1 MWTIARFASTS
12 LFSLRPANATTSGG
26 KSLLTPTPFS
36 IKMSLLDVA
45 IRVYGVGRGRERF
58 PQIRDFKVAVNLPQ
72 QIMVNNTFIKIL
84 RPHKQGIKDQL
95 GTGLAGPMG
104 STITYREFIQF
115 GGEVQI
121 ALSSNAS
128 EGTVLSLPQLLSQ
141 VHYLGK
147 RGGFMQ
153 FLGYEESEE
162 LPEQFT
168 VVTGG
173 AMDTFELGGTLQ
185 LLDDCGPKMT
195 FDHANVYTR
204 KRLGIN
210 QVAGRILRPV
220 ILPYRM
226 ARSSR
231 GYTLYERFDGA
242 GSA

>member
-1 MWTIARFASTS
+1 MWTIASFASTS

-45 IRVYGVGRGRERF
+45 IRVYGVGQGRERF
-58 PQIRDFKVAVNLPQ
+58 PQIRDFKVAINLPQ

-84 RPHKQGIKDQL
+84 RPHKQGLKDQR

-104 STITYREFIQF
+104 STIAYREFIQF
-115 GGEVQI
+115 GGEIQI
-121 ALSSNAS
+121 ALSSQNKD
-128 EGTVLSLPQLLSQ
+128 GVDRFLPQLLSQ
-141 VHYLGK
+141 INYLGK

-153 FLGYEESEE
+153 FLGSEEAGE

-168 VVTGG
+168 FVTGG

-185 LLDDCGPKMT
+185 LLDDCGSKMT
-195 FDHANVYTR
+195 FEHANVYSS
-204 KRLGIN
+204 KRVGIS
-210 QVAGRILRPV
+210 QATGRILRPV

-231 GYTLYERFDGA
+231 GYTLYERIVA
-242 GSA
+242 HR

>member
-1 MWTIARFASTS
+1 MGLS
-12 LFSLRPANATTSGG
+12 
-26 KSLLTPTPFS
+26 K
-36 IKMSLLDVA
+36 
-45 IRVYGVGRGRERF
+45 GRERF

-72 QIMVNNTFIKIL
+72 HIMVNNTFIKIL
-84 RPHKQGIKDQL
+84 RPNKQGVRDQF

-104 STITYREFIQF
+104 STIAYREFIQF

-121 ALSSNAS
+121 ALFSNTS

-153 FLGYEESEE
+153 FLGHEEAEE
-162 LPEQFT
+162 LPDQFT

-204 KRLGIN
+204 KRLGMN
-210 QVAGRILRPV
+210 QVSGRILRSV
-220 ILPYRM
+220 VLPYRM

-231 GYTLYERFDGA
+231 GYTLYERLAEG
-242 GSA
+242 G